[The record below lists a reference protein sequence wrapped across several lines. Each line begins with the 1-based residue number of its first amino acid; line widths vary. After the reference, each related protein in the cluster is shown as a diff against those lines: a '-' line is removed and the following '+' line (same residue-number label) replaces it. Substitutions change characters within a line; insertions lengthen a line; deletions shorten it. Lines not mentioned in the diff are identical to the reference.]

1 MEWLLNNWEGFI
13 TVLNAI
19 GLFLVSTRKKVN

>member
-1 MEWLLNNWEGFI
+1 MDWILNHWDSVM

-19 GLFLVSTRKKVN
+19 GLFLVSTRKKAS